1 MPQREPQMPHRPIF
15 EVCVDTPAGLAAAVA
30 GGADR
35 IELCAALSAHG
46 VTPSPG
52 FMALA
57 AESGCPTYALI
68 RPRPG
73 DYVYSPADLDLMRRE
88 IDAARAAGLAGVAIG
103 ANRPSGEL
111 DADLIQALVRQA
123 DGLGLTL
130 DRAFDLV
137 PDFSAA
143 LETAIALGFER
154 ILTSGGAPS
163 ALAGAG
169 RIAELVA
176 QAEGRIAIM
185 AGSGVTPAN
194 VAELLA
200 RTAAP
205 EVHGS
210 CSTATAVGSGGDHVE
225 VAKALGFVSGAL
237 RDTDAATV
245 AEVRKILEL
254 LGR

>member
-1 MPQREPQMPHRPIF
+1 MTQREPPMPHRPIF

-57 AESGCPTYALI
+57 AQSGCPTYALI

-73 DYVYSPADLDLMRRE
+73 DYVYSPADLDLMSRE

-111 DADLIQALVRQA
+111 DEALIHALIVQAQ
-123 DGLGLTL
+123 GLGLTL

-154 ILTSGGAPS
+154 ILTSGGART
-163 ALAGAG
+163 ALAGADQ
-169 RIAELVA
+169 IAKLVA
-176 QAEGRIAIM
+176 QADGRVAIM
-185 AGSGVTPAN
+185 AGSGVTPGN
-194 VAELLA
+194 VEELLA
-200 RTAAP
+200 RTGAT

-210 CSTATAVGSGGDHVE
+210 CSAPTAVGSGGDRVE
-225 VAKALGFVSGAL
+225 VATVLGFVSGAL

-245 AEVRKILEL
+245 AEVRKILDR